1 MLLFLSNKR
10 RNDSLKNE
18 NDESKHQWTDHKTRN
33 ESKTFSGRALLI
45 TEGSTQLRSLEMEIF
60 MDKAQGNKRTLT
72 LDLWGFFCTC
82 VYLHVL
88 AHLWRHME
96 GCTRMRRLRLLSS
109 HHPLLSCLTH
119 CAGSRS
125 WSQSCWMWLVLL
137 VTIFWKSC
145 FTLCLWRLGLQVG
158 HHTHPTFYVGFCWSK
173 LWSSPLQDKCFK
185 KSYHPSA
192 LIFLIL
198 LITHVFADHPIPFFV
213 KASKRNTVGASSL
226 CPQ

>member
-1 MLLFLSNKR
+1 MGF
-10 RNDSLKNE
+10 
-18 NDESKHQWTDHKTRN
+18 
-33 ESKTFSGRALLI
+33 
-45 TEGSTQLRSLEMEIF
+45 
-60 MDKAQGNKRTLT
+60 
-72 LDLWGFFCTC
+72 FFCTC

-198 LITHVFADHPIPFFV
+198 LINYSCVCRPPHPILCQGIKKEYCWSLLSV
-213 KASKRNTVGASSL
+213 STVDWFQVL
-226 CPQ
+226 FRYQNPQSVYKIV